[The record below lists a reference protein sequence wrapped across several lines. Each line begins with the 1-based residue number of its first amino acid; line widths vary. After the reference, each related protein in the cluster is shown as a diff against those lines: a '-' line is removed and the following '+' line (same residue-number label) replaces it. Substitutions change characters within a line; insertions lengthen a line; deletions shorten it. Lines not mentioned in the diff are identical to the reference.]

1 MPDTRRHRGSHPK
14 DAGEFS
20 ERQLPTLRDATGDL
34 AWLLERGYPVKR
46 STVLVGDR
54 YALRERQRKAVGR
67 AAASGSQVAGRRSRE
82 MEPAELAGR
91 DLWIDGYNVLLT
103 VEAALGGGV
112 LLDSM
117 DGTLRDIAAMSSH
130 YKRVDETE
138 KALELL
144 GAALAEMAPVRVH
157 WLLDR
162 PISNSGRLRALML
175 AAAERRG
182 WPWRVE
188 LVANPDAPLKRCT
201 DPVVTADSA
210 ILDAGPPWLNLARR
224 VVDASVPGAWRVDLG
239 GVVPLGPEVVETPGA
254 RPRGQ

>member
-1 MPDTRRHRGSHPK
+1 
-14 DAGEFS
+14 
-20 ERQLPTLRDATGDL
+20 
-34 AWLLERGYPVKR
+34 
-46 STVLVGDR
+46 
-54 YALRERQRKAVGR
+54 R
-67 AAASGSQVAGRRSRE
+67 AQIEGRSRRE
-82 MEPAELAGR
+82 IAPAELAGR
-91 DLWIDGYNVLLT
+91 SLWVDGYNVLLT

-130 YKRVDETE
+130 YKRVEETE

-144 GAALAEMAPVRVH
+144 GAALDAMSPSRVH

-175 AAAERRG
+175 AVAERRG

-188 LVANPDAPLKRCT
+188 LVANPDADLKPL
-201 DPVVTADSA
+201 DEPVATADSA

-224 VVDASVPGAWRVDLG
+224 VVDAEVPGAWRVDLG
-239 GVVPLGPEVVETPGA
+239 GRVPLQPGSLSTD
-254 RPRGQ
+254 Q